1 MSTLLAG
8 LALILMPLFPLLGGG
23 ILLLGLFKE
32 TFFQPHSSPIRYLQQ
47 LSPSKKVILGLL
59 LLSSTLTFACSRS
72 PLHHLAGIIGH
83 YLLPLWICYVF
94 IHALHRS
101 RLQAAFLRQVLLIGL
116 GGLAGVA
123 LLNYFGNLHGHLQL
137 WQLPYFDRPYLLDLS
152 LAPATERASGPAL
165 NPNLLGLLMALG
177 WPLAL
182 KEAAQSRPWQKRLIW
197 VGFCLLLL
205 VATGISFS
213 RSAWLALLA
222 AQLLLLT
229 ATPAL
234 RSASLISLASETA
247 LLLLPQVQTRIQTLF
262 AAEHSTNELRL
273 QIWQAG
279 FKMLQDFWLTG
290 TGLLQFEQFYPAYQL
305 ADRGSAHL
313 HNALLQIAVESGLIF
328 MVCLVYV
335 SLRLFLNAGK
345 QPEIQAAWLALGVF
359 ACFDFPLADLR
370 VQVCLAILLALQYA
384 GNSLPTG
391 NAKSLR
397 TAEGIC

>member
-8 LALILMPLFPLLGGG
+8 LSLILMPLVPLLGGL

-32 TFFQPHSSPIRYLQQ
+32 TFLRPHSSPMRFLTQ
-47 LSPSKKVILGLL
+47 LSASQKITLGLL
-59 LLSSTLTFACSRS
+59 LLSSTLTFACSRY
-72 PLHHLAGIIGH
+72 PLHHLAGIISH
-83 YLLPLWICYVF
+83 YLLPLWICSVF
-94 IHALHRS
+94 IHALHRG
-101 RLQAAFLRQVLLIGL
+101 RLQTAFLRQVLLIGL

-137 WQLPYFDRPYLLDLS
+137 WQLPYFDRPYLLELS
-152 LAPATERASGPAL
+152 LAPALERAGGPGL
-165 NPNLLGLLMALG
+165 NPNLLGLLMVLG

-182 KEAAQSRPWQKRLIW
+182 KEATQSRPWRKRMIW
-197 VGFCLLLL
+197 IGFCLLLF

-229 ATPAL
+229 ASPAL
-234 RSASLISLASETA
+234 RSASLISLVSETA

-273 QIWQAG
+273 QIWQSG
-279 FKMLQDFWLTG
+279 FKMLHDFWLTG

-328 MVCLVYV
+328 ALCLAYV
-335 SLRLFLNAGK
+335 SLKLFLGAGK

-370 VQVCLAILLALQYA
+370 VQVCLAILIALQLG

>member
-8 LALILMPLFPLLGGG
+8 LALVLMPLAPLLGGL
-23 ILLLGLFKE
+23 ILLLGLIKE
-32 TFFQPHSSPIRYLQQ
+32 TFLHPHSSSVRYLQQ
-47 LSPSKKVILGLL
+47 LSASQKILLGLL
-59 LLSSTLTFACSRS
+59 LLSSTLTFSCSRY
-72 PLHHLAGIIGH
+72 PLHHLAGIISH

-94 IHALHRS
+94 IHAVHRGS
-101 RLQAAFLRQVLLIGL
+101 FQAAYLRQFLLCGL

-123 LLNYFGNLHGHLQL
+123 LFNYFGHWHGHLQL
-137 WQLPYFDRPYLLDLS
+137 WQLPFFDRPYLLDLS
-152 LAPATERASGPAL
+152 LAPATERAGGPAL

-182 KEAAQSRPWQKRLIW
+182 KEATQSRPWQKRLIW

-234 RSASLISLASETA
+234 RSASLVSLASETA

-279 FKMLQDFWLTG
+279 FRMLQDFWLTG
-290 TGLLQFEQFYPAYQL
+290 TGLLQFEQYYPAYQL

-313 HNALLQIAVESGLIF
+313 HNALLQITVESGLF
-328 MVCLVYV
+328 FTLCLVYV

-370 VQVCLAILLALQYA
+370 VQVSLAILLALQLA
-384 GNSLPTG
+384 GNPPPTG
-391 NAKSLR
+391 DAKSLR

>member
-8 LALILMPLFPLLGGG
+8 LSLILMPLVPLLGGG
-23 ILLLGLFKE
+23 ILLLGLMKE
-32 TFFQPHSSPIRYLQQ
+32 TFFLPHSSPMRYLTQ
-47 LSPSKKVILGLL
+47 LSAEKKILLGLL
-59 LLSSTLTFACSRS
+59 LLSSTLTFACSRY
-72 PLHHLAGIIGH
+72 PLHHLAGIISH
-83 YLLPLWICYVF
+83 YLLPLWIFYVF
-94 IHALHRS
+94 VHALHRG
-101 RLQAAFLRQVLLIGL
+101 RLQAAFLCQVLLIGL

-123 LLNYFGNLHGHLQL
+123 LLNYFCHWHGHLQL
-137 WQLPYFDRPYLLDLS
+137 VQLPIFDRPYLLDLS

-182 KEAAQSRPWQKRLIW
+182 KEATQSRPWQKRLIW
-197 VGFCLLLL
+197 MGLCLLLL
-205 VATGISFS
+205 VATGVSFS

-222 AQLLLLT
+222 AQLILLT

-279 FKMLQDFWLTG
+279 FQMLQDFWLTG

-313 HNALLQIAVESGLIF
+313 HNALLQIAVESGLLF
-328 MVCLVYV
+328 ALCLVYL
-335 SLRLFLNAGK
+335 SLRLFLSAGK

-370 VQVCLAILLALQYA
+370 VQVCLAILIALQLA
-384 GNSLPTG
+384 ENSPPTG
-391 NAKSLR
+391 NGKSLR
-397 TAEGIC
+397 TTEGIC